1 MLLIEL
7 NDDLHKIKNDKIRVQ
22 TLKLSQ
28 FSIKIYSKI
37 QMPIVFNSIKKIK
50 IVVTLKI
57 IIFNVSLYSSFLEL
71 STNLAALSKYTDDI
85 DDEII
90 KSGIVKIL

>member
-1 MLLIEL
+1 
-7 NDDLHKIKNDKIRVQ
+7 
-22 TLKLSQ
+22 
-28 FSIKIYSKI
+28 
-37 QMPIVFNSIKKIK
+37 MPIVFNSIKKIK

-57 IIFNVSLYSSFLEL
+57 IIFKVSLYSSFLEL

-90 KSGIVKIL
+90 NSGKVKIL